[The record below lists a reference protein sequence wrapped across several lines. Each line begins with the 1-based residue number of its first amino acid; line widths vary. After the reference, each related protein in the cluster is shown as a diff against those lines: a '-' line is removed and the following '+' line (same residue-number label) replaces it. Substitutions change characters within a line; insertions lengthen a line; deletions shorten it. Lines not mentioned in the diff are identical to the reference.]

1 MDFLVSKCKKIVIV
15 AIFLACF
22 PCFSQEIMTAATFF
36 QSVSEKYGTLTD
48 FEATMHMSIGD
59 DSMSAR
65 MSFKRPN
72 LLRLD
77 FSDPETQTIV
87 FNGET
92 LTIYLPQHRTILN
105 QTVEKSG
112 GSGGMSLATP
122 QGLVLM
128 SRYYTIAYE
137 VGQDPIPLE
146 EGSEEQ
152 VIKLVLTRRTRSE
165 SFRSMVV
172 SVTPASKMIRRIVA
186 EATDGR
192 KHVYNFSNYKLNSGI
207 PDMRFV
213 YDAPA
218 SANNYNN
225 FLSTN

>member
-1 MDFLVSKCKKIVIV
+1 MFFVI
-15 AIFLACF
+15 FFACF
-22 PCFSQEIMTAATFF
+22 ECFSQDIMTAASFF

-48 FEATMHMSIGD
+48 FEASMTMSIGKEN
-59 DSMSAR
+59 MVAR

-77 FSDPETQTIV
+77 FSRPDTQTIV
-87 FNGET
+87 FNGEL
-92 LTIYLPQHRTILN
+92 LTIYLPRHRTILN
-105 QTVEKSG
+105 QTVESSG
-112 GSGGMSLATP
+112 GSGGMALATP

-146 EGSEEQ
+146 EGSSEE
-152 VIKLVLTRRTRSE
+152 VINLVLTRRTRSE

-172 SVTPASKMIRRIVA
+172 SVTPATKLIRRIVA
-186 EATDGR
+186 ESTDGN
-192 KHVYNFSNYKLNSGI
+192 KHVYDFSNYKLNSDI
-207 PDMRFV
+207 PEMRFV

>member
-1 MDFLVSKCKKIVIV
+1 
-15 AIFLACF
+15 
-22 PCFSQEIMTAATFF
+22 MTAATFF
-36 QSVSEKYGTLTD
+36 QSVSEKYGTLND
-48 FEATMHMSIGD
+48 FEATMHMTIGD
-59 DSMSAR
+59 SSMSAR

-77 FSDPETQTIV
+77 FSRPDTQTIV
-87 FNGET
+87 FNGEV
-92 LTIYLPQHRTILN
+92 LTIYLPGHRTILN
-105 QTVEKSG
+105 QAVESSG

-146 EGSEEQ
+146 EGSEEK

-165 SFRSMVV
+165 SFRTMVV
-172 SVTPASKMIRRIVA
+172 SIIPASKLIRRIVA
-186 EATDGR
+186 ETTDGR
-192 KHVYNFSNYKLNSGI
+192 KHVYNFSNYNLNSGI